1 MVNEI
6 PSDHDDDVPVV
17 EPNQLD
23 DVPVVPEPV
32 LVDEDED
39 PEEEEFE
46 EDDPQEE
53 EDDIEVDV
61 KEDENEPELT
71 YPCEEKESLNPPPP
85 VSESEPD
92 EVIEVENPI
101 EPEDETVPAN
111 VYEIDEPS
119 TAAIPRENCDSLL
132 PGLMRQDIDSL
143 FGRMVNFLRRLCGRE
158 TSHALVK
165 KKGKVEKL
173 DDVKD
178 KTESKKLKKELEEAR
193 LSNTFLHMQ
202 NERVKRDLCWT
213 RIRAHEFYL
222 ELIRRGFVFVERPNE
237 AINVPVEDVESS
249 SSKDVDAA
257 ITAERE
263 RQAKVRNDASGSG
276 PVRGQDTTPVV
287 RECTFAGFMK
297 CNPIVFRGVEGA
309 VELQRW
315 FEKTESVF
323 GISECAKGKKVRFVA
338 ATLEDSALTWWNSK
352 ISILGLEIVNQMPWT
367 EMKYYKEIRNK
378 TLTPLS
384 TWHFNLEQGLERL
397 PLPRQVEFRID
408 LVPGAEPIAHA
419 PYRLAPSE
427 MKELSDD
434 EEHEKHLKIIL
445 ELLKKDKL
453 YGKFLKCDFCL
464 DPVQFQGHVIDCSG
478 VHVNPAKGMEGFV
491 VYSYASLKGYGAV
504 LMQGE
509 KIREAQKEAIKSHK
523 SKYSIHPGSDKMYQ
537 DLKPLYWRPN
547 MKADIATYVSKC
559 LTCAKVK
566 AEHQKPSG
574 LLKQPEIHVWKW
586 ERITM
591 DFSDLRTLILVFDG
605 EIQLDDNLHMIEE
618 PMEIVDREVKRLK
631 QSRIPIVKVSWN

>member
-6 PSDHDDDVPVV
+6 PPDHDDDVPVV
-17 EPNQLD
+17 EPNQHD

-39 PEEEEFE
+39 PEEE
-46 EDDPQEE
+46 DPLEE

-111 VYEIDEPS
+111 
-119 TAAIPRENCDSLL
+119 
-132 PGLMRQDIDSL
+132 DIDSL

-158 TSHALVK
+158 TSHALVE

-249 SSKDVDAA
+249 IVERHEEKSSLLHRFDDQRNVMASYC
-257 ITAERE
+257 TAGARKASKG
-263 RQAKVRNDASGSG
+263 QNNASGSG
-276 PVRGQDTTPVV
+276 SGESRTLHLLF
-287 RECTFAGFMK
+287 RECTLLVYD
-297 CNPIVFRGVEGA
+297 NSIPIVFRGVEGA

-352 ISILGLEIVNQMPWT
+352 ISTLGLEIVNQMPWT
-367 EMKYYKEIRNK
+367 EMK
-378 TLTPLS
+378 
-384 TWHFNLEQGLERL
+384 
-397 PLPRQVEFRID
+397 
-408 LVPGAEPIAHA
+408 
-419 PYRLAPSE
+419 
-427 MKELSDD
+427 
-434 EEHEKHLKIIL
+434 
-445 ELLKKDKL
+445 
-453 YGKFLKCDFCL
+453 
-464 DPVQFQGHVIDCSG
+464 
-478 VHVNPAKGMEGFV
+478 
-491 VYSYASLKGYGAV
+491 
-504 LMQGE
+504 
-509 KIREAQKEAIKSHK
+509 
-523 SKYSIHPGSDKMYQ
+523 
-537 DLKPLYWRPN
+537 
-547 MKADIATYVSKC
+547 
-559 LTCAKVK
+559 
-566 AEHQKPSG
+566 
-574 LLKQPEIHVWKW
+574 
-586 ERITM
+586 
-591 DFSDLRTLILVFDG
+591 
-605 EIQLDDNLHMIEE
+605 
-618 PMEIVDREVKRLK
+618 
-631 QSRIPIVKVSWN
+631 